1 MSKVVLRL
9 SKDQTVAL
17 AEILSQHIHAKKNLC
32 AILKTEYKPG
42 EAQELLNMLENTVIG
57 DANADSNS

>member
-9 SKDQTVAL
+9 NKDQTVAL

-32 AILKTEYKPG
+32 AILKTEYRSG
-42 EAQELLNMLENTVIG
+42 EAQELLNMLEKIVTR